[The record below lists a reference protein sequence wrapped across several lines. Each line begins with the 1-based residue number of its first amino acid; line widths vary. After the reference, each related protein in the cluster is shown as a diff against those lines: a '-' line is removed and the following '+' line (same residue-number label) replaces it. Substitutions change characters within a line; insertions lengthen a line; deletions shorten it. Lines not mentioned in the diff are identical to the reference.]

1 MPQLAG
7 TSWPVSIHAPV
18 RGATSLELFTGLFF
32 QFQSTPP
39 CGGRPPAG
47 TTYRPISVFQS
58 TPPCGGRHD
67 TLTTEQKYDPVSIH
81 APVRGATSWE
91 DYIAFHGHVSIHA
104 PVRGATRSAV
114 ETGDGRGSFNPR
126 PRAGG
131 DKGIILYIAD
141 CLPVSIH
148 APVRG
153 ATFIPWDYRGGKR
166 CFNPRPR
173 AGGDQCLI
181 CMTLRTCLFQ
191 STPPCGGRQG
201 IILYIA
207 DCLPVSI
214 HAPVRG
220 ATLDWKPITP
230 LTGVSI
236 HAPVRGATCHIYN
249 KLRPSLPFQSTP
261 PCGGRLKP
269 STNHQSRESVS
280 IHAPVRG
287 ATFLGTQADNMIDM
301 FQSTPPCGGRPPF
314 PYRRS
319 QVPFRFNPRPRA
331 GGDLRSLALGKHF

>member
-153 ATFIPWDYRGGKR
+153 AT
-166 CFNPRPR
+166 
-173 AGGDQCLI
+173 
-181 CMTLRTCLFQ
+181 
-191 STPPCGGRQG
+191 
-201 IILYIA
+201 
-207 DCLPVSI
+207 
-214 HAPVRG
+214 
-220 ATLDWKPITP
+220 LDWKPITP